1 MTSPVEQAS
10 PAADRPGFDPRER
23 RFAVGATAL
32 TVALALGI
40 SLEDAQRLVDG
51 ANCPK
56 VFRADGTVYLI

>member
-1 MTSPVEQAS
+1 MTPTWKTLPQI
-10 PAADRPGFDPRER
+10 
-23 RFAVGATAL
+23 
-32 TVALALGI
+32 ALAHGI